1 MEKYRNLT
9 LEKLI
14 IYSVAK
20 VAESNEERTFERL
33 VKECFERFPKSFGFY
48 RYSQWPDS
56 LKLDRPLRKL
66 RKEGYITGNNET
78 RFVLTRLGESYAKA
92 VAKELG
98 SQILCTKP
106 STGGR
111 KEEKILKRIKN
122 SREFQGY
129 KKHGNKLLIDESQI
143 RSLAYSTLETPLE
156 VVISNLNKIGGLA
169 HQTGETKLG
178 KFVGHCKKLLHHD

>member
-1 MEKYRNLT
+1 MEKYQNLT

-20 VAESNEERTFERL
+20 VTESSEECTFERL
-33 VKECFERFPKSFGFY
+33 VKECFEKFPKSFGFY

-56 LKLDRPLRKL
+56 LKLDRSLRKL
-66 RKEGYITGNNET
+66 RKEGHITGSNET
-78 RFVLTRLGESYAKA
+78 RFVLTKSGESYANA

-98 SQILCTKP
+98 SRILHKKP

-122 SREFQGY
+122 SSEFQEY
-129 KKHGNKLLIDESQI
+129 RMRGNKILISESQV

-156 VVISNLNKIGGLA
+156 VVIGNLDKIGELA
-169 HQTGETKLG
+169 NQTGETELG
-178 KFVGHCKKLLHHD
+178 KFVRYCKKLLHHD

>member
-1 MEKYRNLT
+1 MEKYQNLT

-14 IYSVAK
+14 IYSVAR
-20 VAESNEERTFERL
+20 VIDSGEECTFERL

-66 RKEGYITGNNET
+66 REECYITGGNET
-78 RFVLTRLGESYAKA
+78 RFVLTKFGESYAKA
-92 VAKELG
+92 VAKEIG
-98 SQILCTKP
+98 SEILYKKP

-111 KEEKILKRIKN
+111 KEERILKKMKN
-122 SREFQGY
+122 SNEFQEY
-129 KKHGNKLLIDESQI
+129 KKYGDKIAIDESQV

-156 VVISNLNKIGGLA
+156 VVIHNLDKIGGLA
-169 HQTGETKLG
+169 SQTGETELG
-178 KFVGHCKKLLHHD
+178 KFVDYCKKILCHD